1 MYVWV
6 LKRNV
11 SKDLGVYFS
20 NHNML
25 KENTAFI
32 IIIIIIIIIIMLIIV
47 YVVVVVWAVIHCLI
61 YSLLRPFMCFST
73 HQFAHK
79 FNFGQLNHIL
89 CQYL

>member
-11 SKDLGVYFS
+11 SKDLGVYLR
-20 NHNML
+20 NHNIL
-25 KENTAFI
+25 KEDKAFI
-32 IIIIIIIIIIMLIIV
+32 IIIIIIIIIILV

-61 YSLLRPFMCFST
+61 YSLLRLFMCFTT

-79 FNFGQLNHIL
+79 FNFGQLNHIR
-89 CQYL
+89 CKYL